1 MLSLHIQNIC
11 LDGAKEGNNNIH
23 VQGKIEAKI
32 IIIIIIIIIIKE
44 KDT

>member
-11 LDGAKEGNNNIH
+11 LDGTKEGNNSIH
-23 VQGKIEAKI
+23 VHGKIEAKKKLKKM
-32 IIIIIIIIIIKE
+32 KE